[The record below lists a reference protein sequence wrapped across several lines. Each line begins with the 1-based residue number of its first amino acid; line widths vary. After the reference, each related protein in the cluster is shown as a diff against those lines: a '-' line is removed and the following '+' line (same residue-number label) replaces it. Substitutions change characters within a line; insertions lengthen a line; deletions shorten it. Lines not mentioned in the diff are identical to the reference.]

1 MKVNIVCYEDVD
13 AWILGKFARKLQDE
27 LVKKNIPATISKHS
41 DPEADINHHIIYIN
55 YDGIKSTI
63 DTIMITHID
72 TLQKLN
78 MLKKQLENA
87 QMGIC
92 MSRQTMEMLVNA
104 GLPAEKLCYVNPAH
118 DGAIKP
124 RPVKIGITS
133 KIQPDGRKK
142 QNLLLELT
150 KYIKPE
156 DFEFVIMG
164 AGWQDIVNIIKSR
177 GFYINYFEKFYYD
190 KYIELVPTFDYFL
203 YFSEDEGSMGF
214 IDALAAGVP
223 TIVTPQGYHLDAEGG
238 ITYPVQ
244 NFNDIRSVFD
254 NIAEKK
260 RRLIRSVEGWTW
272 ENYARAH
279 IEIWN
284 SLIDKQK
291 NLAPRHTE
299 TSIMGFAKGEVN
311 PKLGS
316 RFGIKIHLLQG
327 TWRDFRYM
335 VKNDGF
341 LVLIKKAV
349 KKYSPKIRFDKS
361 Y

>member
-1 MKVNIVCYEDVD
+1 MKVNIVCYEDVN

-27 LVKKNIPATISKHS
+27 LVKKSIQVAISKHT
-41 DPEADINHHIIYIN
+41 DPEADINHHIIYVD
-55 YDGIKSTI
+55 YDGVKSTI

-78 MLKKQLENA
+78 MLKKQLKSAE
-87 QMGIC
+87 MGIC
-92 MSRQTMEMLVNA
+92 MSRKTMQMLVNA
-104 GLPAEKLCYVNPAH
+104 GLPAEKLCYINPAH
-118 DGAIKP
+118 DGVIKP

-142 QNLLLELT
+142 ESLLLELT

-164 AGWQDIVNIIKSR
+164 EGWHDIVNIIKSR
-177 GFYINYFEKFYYD
+177 GFFINYFEKFDYD
-190 KYIELVPTFDYFL
+190 KYIELVPTFDYFF
-203 YFSEDEGSMGF
+203 YFSDDEGSMGF

-244 NFNDIRSVFD
+244 NFNDIRYVFD
-254 NIAEKK
+254 EIAEKK
-260 RRLIRSVEGWTW
+260 RKLVRSVEEWTW
-272 ENYARAH
+272 ENYAKAH
-279 IEIWN
+279 IEIWS

-291 NLAPRHTE
+291 NLASCRTE
-299 TSIMGFAKGEVN
+299 TSIMGFANGEVN
-311 PKLGS
+311 PKWSS
-316 RFGIKIHLLQG
+316 RFGLKIHLLQG

-335 VKNDGF
+335 VKNDGY
-341 LVLIKKAV
+341 LVLIKKV
-349 KKYSPKIRFDKS
+349 LKKCFSKIRFDKS